1 MNKEKSIKSIDTFNK
16 SNKSFGNK
24 SVKFG
29 TNDKKSFDNIIAD
42 VNLDIMRINKKLD
55 KQTDYQEHIQTLMEE
70 EIKLRQEIEK
80 KTFLIN
86 ENLTSE
92 INKIKQNFFSFSNKI
107 QENLK
112 NNFQNIYDEN
122 QINKSKIL
130 STNEEIFKKLN
141 EFEQKTNI
149 NKDEKLLKLQEIDE
163 KIKLLEEST
172 FNQYQNLQKGNMSNS
187 QELTNIKN
195 LINNNNLLFND
206 EINLIKNDIIYLKNE
221 VQLLKSAKVNLCG
234 DMGKILKEIE
244 FVNQRFEKT
253 VKELNNYKVEIQTKL
268 TNYESSNRLFEE
280 NFSNL
285 KEEFLQHLDLI
296 NSKKQE
302 DINKIKDQIFGQ
314 IKQMKTDMDKF
325 NLNIIQENQKFID
338 YSNGQ
343 LQEHDNN
350 MKKLFEY
357 TSDDIEVLKKK
368 SNTLENLLKNTRNE
382 MINNINSVEGF
393 LTNRY
398 DSVFRSITSER
409 NNNQF

>member
-1 MNKEKSIKSIDTFNK
+1 MNSVKTNESFNK
-16 SNKSFGNK
+16 TNKTFTNK

-29 TNDKKSFDNIIAD
+29 TNEKKSFDNKISD
-42 VNLDIMRINKKLD
+42 VNLDIMRINKKLE

-92 INKIKQNFFSFSNKI
+92 VNKIKQNFILFSNDI

-112 NNFQNIYDEN
+112 NNIQKIIDDN
-122 QINKSKIL
+122 QITKSKIS
-130 STNEEIFKKLN
+130 STNDNIFKKIN
-141 EFEQKTNI
+141 EFEKKTNI
-149 NKDEKLLKLQEIDE
+149 NKDEKFLKLQEIDE

-172 FNQYQNLQKGNMSNS
+172 FTQYQNLQKNYMNNA

-195 LINNNNLLFND
+195 LINNNNLLYND
-206 EINLIKNDIIYLKNE
+206 EINLIKNDITYLKNE
-221 VQLLKSAKVNLCG
+221 IQLLKTTKINMCG

-253 VKELNNYKVEIQTKL
+253 LKEINNSKIEIQTKL
-268 TNYESSNRLFEE
+268 NNFETTNRLFEE
-280 NFSNL
+280 NFSDL
-285 KEEFLQHLDLI
+285 KEEFLQHLDMI
-296 NSKKQE
+296 NNKKQE
-302 DINKIKDQIFGQ
+302 DINNVKDQIFGQ

-338 YSNGQ
+338 YSQGQ
-343 LQEHDNN
+343 LQEHDSN

-357 TSDDIEVLKKK
+357 TTDDIEVLKKK
-368 SNTLENLLKNTRNE
+368 SDTLESLLKNTRNE

-398 DSVFRSITSER
+398 DSIFKSISSER
-409 NNNQF
+409 NNHF

>member
-1 MNKEKSIKSIDTFNK
+1 MNSVKTNESFNK
-16 SNKSFGNK
+16 TNKTFTNK

-29 TNDKKSFDNIIAD
+29 TNEKKSFDNKISD
-42 VNLDIMRINKKLD
+42 VNLDIMRINKKLE

-92 INKIKQNFFSFSNKI
+92 VNKIKQNFILFSNDI

-112 NNFQNIYDEN
+112 NNIQKIIDDN
-122 QINKSKIL
+122 QITKSKIS
-130 STNEEIFKKLN
+130 STNDNIFKKIN
-141 EFEQKTNI
+141 EFEKKTNI
-149 NKDEKLLKLQEIDE
+149 NKDEKFLKLQEIDE

-172 FNQYQNLQKGNMSNS
+172 FTQYQNLQKNYMNNA

-195 LINNNNLLFND
+195 LINNNNLLYND
-206 EINLIKNDIIYLKNE
+206 EINLIKNDITYLKNE
-221 VQLLKSAKVNLCG
+221 IQLLKTTKINMCG

-253 VKELNNYKVEIQTKL
+253 LKEINNSKIEIQTKL
-268 TNYESSNRLFEE
+268 NNFETTNRLFEE
-280 NFSNL
+280 NFSDL
-285 KEEFLQHLDLI
+285 KEEFLQHLDMI
-296 NSKKQE
+296 NNKKQE
-302 DINKIKDQIFGQ
+302 DINKVKDQIFGQ

-325 NLNIIQENQKFID
+325 NLNIIHENQKFID
-338 YSNGQ
+338 YSQGQ
-343 LQEHDNN
+343 LQEHDSN

-357 TSDDIEVLKKK
+357 TTDDIEVLKKK
-368 SNTLENLLKNTRNE
+368 SDTLESLLKNTRNE

-398 DSVFRSITSER
+398 DSIFKSISSER
-409 NNNQF
+409 NNQF

>member
-1 MNKEKSIKSIDTFNK
+1 MNSVKTNESFNK
-16 SNKSFGNK
+16 TNKTFTNK

-29 TNDKKSFDNIIAD
+29 TNEKKSFDNKISD
-42 VNLDIMRINKKLD
+42 VNLDIMRINKKLE

-92 INKIKQNFFSFSNKI
+92 VNKIKQNFILFSNDI

-112 NNFQNIYDEN
+112 NNIQKIIDDN
-122 QINKSKIL
+122 QITKSKIS
-130 STNEEIFKKLN
+130 STNDNIFKKIN
-141 EFEQKTNI
+141 EFEKKTNI
-149 NKDEKLLKLQEIDE
+149 NKDEKFLKLQEIDE

-172 FNQYQNLQKGNMSNS
+172 FTQYQNLQKNYMNNA

-195 LINNNNLLFND
+195 LINNNNLLYND
-206 EINLIKNDIIYLKNE
+206 EINLIKNDITYLKNE
-221 VQLLKSAKVNLCG
+221 IQLLKTTKINMCG

-253 VKELNNYKVEIQTKL
+253 LKEINNSKIEIQTKL
-268 TNYESSNRLFEE
+268 NNFETTNRLFEE
-280 NFSNL
+280 NFSDL
-285 KEEFLQHLDLI
+285 KEEFLQHLDMI
-296 NSKKQE
+296 NNKKQE
-302 DINKIKDQIFGQ
+302 DINNVKDQIFGQ

-325 NLNIIQENQKFID
+325 NLNIIHENQKFID
-338 YSNGQ
+338 YSQGQ
-343 LQEHDNN
+343 LQEHDSN

-357 TSDDIEVLKKK
+357 TTDDIEVLKKK
-368 SNTLENLLKNTRNE
+368 SDTLESLLKNTRNE

-398 DSVFRSITSER
+398 DSIFKSISSER
-409 NNNQF
+409 NNHF

>member
-1 MNKEKSIKSIDTFNK
+1 MNSVKTNESFNK
-16 SNKSFGNK
+16 TNKTFTNK

-29 TNDKKSFDNIIAD
+29 TNEKKSFDNKISD
-42 VNLDIMRINKKLD
+42 VNLDIMRINKKLE

-92 INKIKQNFFSFSNKI
+92 VNKIKQNFILFSNDI

-112 NNFQNIYDEN
+112 NNIQKIIDDN
-122 QINKSKIL
+122 QITKSKIS
-130 STNEEIFKKLN
+130 STNDNIFKKIN
-141 EFEQKTNI
+141 EFEKKTNI
-149 NKDEKLLKLQEIDE
+149 NKDEKFLKLQEIDE

-172 FNQYQNLQKGNMSNS
+172 FTQYQNLQKNYMNNA

-195 LINNNNLLFND
+195 LINNNNLLYND
-206 EINLIKNDIIYLKNE
+206 EINLIKNDITYLKNE
-221 VQLLKSAKVNLCG
+221 IQLLKTTKINMCG

-253 VKELNNYKVEIQTKL
+253 LKEINNSKIEIQTKL
-268 TNYESSNRLFEE
+268 NNFETTNRLFEE
-280 NFSNL
+280 NFSDL
-285 KEEFLQHLDLI
+285 KEEFLQHLDMI
-296 NSKKQE
+296 NNKKQE
-302 DINKIKDQIFGQ
+302 DINKVKDQIFGQ

-325 NLNIIQENQKFID
+325 NLNIIHENQKFID
-338 YSNGQ
+338 YSQGQ
-343 LQEHDNN
+343 LQEHDSN

-357 TSDDIEVLKKK
+357 TTDDIEVLKKK
-368 SNTLENLLKNTRNE
+368 SDTLESLLKNTRNE

-398 DSVFRSITSER
+398 DSIFKSISSER
-409 NNNQF
+409 NNHF

>member
-1 MNKEKSIKSIDTFNK
+1 MNSVKTNESFNK
-16 SNKSFGNK
+16 TNKTFTNK

-29 TNDKKSFDNIIAD
+29 TNEKKSFDNKISD
-42 VNLDIMRINKKLD
+42 VNLDIMRINKKLE

-92 INKIKQNFFSFSNKI
+92 VNKIKQNFILFSNDI

-112 NNFQNIYDEN
+112 NNIQKIIDDN
-122 QINKSKIL
+122 QITKSKIS
-130 STNEEIFKKLN
+130 STNYNIFKKIN
-141 EFEQKTNI
+141 EFEKKTNI
-149 NKDEKLLKLQEIDE
+149 NKDEKFLKLQEIDE

-172 FNQYQNLQKGNMSNS
+172 FTQYQNLQKNYMNNA

-195 LINNNNLLFND
+195 LINNNNLLYND
-206 EINLIKNDIIYLKNE
+206 EINLIKNDITYLKNE
-221 VQLLKSAKVNLCG
+221 IQLLKTTKINMCG

-253 VKELNNYKVEIQTKL
+253 LKEINNSKIEIQTKL
-268 TNYESSNRLFEE
+268 NNFETTNRLFEE
-280 NFSNL
+280 NFSDL
-285 KEEFLQHLDLI
+285 KEEFLQHLDMI
-296 NSKKQE
+296 NNKKQE
-302 DINKIKDQIFGQ
+302 DINNVKDQIFGQ

-338 YSNGQ
+338 YSQGQ
-343 LQEHDNN
+343 LQEHDSN

-357 TSDDIEVLKKK
+357 TTDDIEVLKKK
-368 SNTLENLLKNTRNE
+368 SDTLESLLKNTRNE

-398 DSVFRSITSER
+398 DSIFKSISSER
-409 NNNQF
+409 NNHF

>member
-1 MNKEKSIKSIDTFNK
+1 MNSVKTNESFNK
-16 SNKSFGNK
+16 TNKTFTNK
-24 SVKFG
+24 SVKFD
-29 TNDKKSFDNIIAD
+29 TNEKKSFDNKISD
-42 VNLDIMRINKKLD
+42 VNLDIMRINKKLE

-92 INKIKQNFFSFSNKI
+92 VNKIKQNFILFSNDI

-112 NNFQNIYDEN
+112 NNIQKIIDDN
-122 QINKSKIL
+122 QITKSKIS
-130 STNEEIFKKLN
+130 STNDNIFKKIN
-141 EFEQKTNI
+141 EFEKKTNI
-149 NKDEKLLKLQEIDE
+149 NKDEKFLKLQEIDE

-172 FNQYQNLQKGNMSNS
+172 FTQYQNLQKNYMNNA

-195 LINNNNLLFND
+195 LINNNNLLYND
-206 EINLIKNDIIYLKNE
+206 EINLIKNDITYLKNE
-221 VQLLKSAKVNLCG
+221 IQLLKTTKINMCG

-253 VKELNNYKVEIQTKL
+253 LKEINNSKIEIQTKL
-268 TNYESSNRLFEE
+268 NNFETTNRLFEE
-280 NFSNL
+280 NFSDL
-285 KEEFLQHLDLI
+285 KEEFLQHLDMI
-296 NSKKQE
+296 NNKKQE
-302 DINKIKDQIFGQ
+302 DINKVKDQIFGQ

-325 NLNIIQENQKFID
+325 NLNIIHENQKFID
-338 YSNGQ
+338 YSQGQ
-343 LQEHDNN
+343 LQEHDSN

-357 TSDDIEVLKKK
+357 TTDDIEVLKKK
-368 SNTLENLLKNTRNE
+368 SDTLESLLKNTRNE

-398 DSVFRSITSER
+398 DSIFKSISSER
-409 NNNQF
+409 NNQF

>member
-1 MNKEKSIKSIDTFNK
+1 MNSVKTNESFNK
-16 SNKSFGNK
+16 TNKTFTNK

-29 TNDKKSFDNIIAD
+29 TNEKKSFDNKISD
-42 VNLDIMRINKKLD
+42 VNLDIMRINKKLE

-92 INKIKQNFFSFSNKI
+92 VNKIKQNFILFSNDI

-112 NNFQNIYDEN
+112 NNIQKIIDDN
-122 QINKSKIL
+122 QITKSKIS
-130 STNEEIFKKLN
+130 STNDNIFKKIN
-141 EFEQKTNI
+141 EFEKKTNI
-149 NKDEKLLKLQEIDE
+149 NKDEKFLKLQEIDE

-172 FNQYQNLQKGNMSNS
+172 FTQYQNLQKNYMNNA

-195 LINNNNLLFND
+195 LINNNNLLYND
-206 EINLIKNDIIYLKNE
+206 EINLIKNDITYLKNE
-221 VQLLKSAKVNLCG
+221 IQLLKTTKINMCG

-244 FVNQRFEKT
+244 FVKQRFEKT
-253 VKELNNYKVEIQTKL
+253 LKEINNSKIEIQTKL
-268 TNYESSNRLFEE
+268 NNFETTNRLFEE
-280 NFSNL
+280 NFSDL
-285 KEEFLQHLDLI
+285 KEEFLQHLDMI
-296 NSKKQE
+296 NNKKQE
-302 DINKIKDQIFGQ
+302 DINKVKDQIFGQ

-325 NLNIIQENQKFID
+325 NLNIIHENQKFID
-338 YSNGQ
+338 YSQGQ
-343 LQEHDNN
+343 LQEHDSN

-357 TSDDIEVLKKK
+357 TTDDIEVLKKK
-368 SNTLENLLKNTRNE
+368 SDTLESLLKNTRNE

-398 DSVFRSITSER
+398 DSIFKSISSER
-409 NNNQF
+409 NNQF

>member
-1 MNKEKSIKSIDTFNK
+1 MNSVKTNESFNK
-16 SNKSFGNK
+16 TNKTFTNK

-29 TNDKKSFDNIIAD
+29 TNEKKSFDNKISD
-42 VNLDIMRINKKLD
+42 VNLDIMRINKKLE

-92 INKIKQNFFSFSNKI
+92 VNKIKQNFILFSNDI

-112 NNFQNIYDEN
+112 NNIQKIIDDN
-122 QINKSKIL
+122 QITKSKIS
-130 STNEEIFKKLN
+130 STNDNIFKKIN
-141 EFEQKTNI
+141 EFEKKTNI
-149 NKDEKLLKLQEIDE
+149 NKDEKFLKLQEIDE

-172 FNQYQNLQKGNMSNS
+172 FTQYQNLQKNYMNNA

-195 LINNNNLLFND
+195 LINNNNLLYND
-206 EINLIKNDIIYLKNE
+206 EINLIKNDITYLKNE
-221 VQLLKSAKVNLCG
+221 IQLLKTTKINMCG

-253 VKELNNYKVEIQTKL
+253 LKEINNSKIEIQTKL
-268 TNYESSNRLFEE
+268 NNFETTNRLFEE
-280 NFSNL
+280 NFSDL
-285 KEEFLQHLDLI
+285 KEEFLQHLDMI
-296 NSKKQE
+296 NNKKQE
-302 DINKIKDQIFGQ
+302 DINNVKDQIFGQ

-338 YSNGQ
+338 YSQGQ
-343 LQEHDNN
+343 LQEHDSN

-357 TSDDIEVLKKK
+357 TTDDIEVLKKK
-368 SNTLENLLKNTRNE
+368 SDTLESLLKNTRNE

-398 DSVFRSITSER
+398 DSIFKSISSER
-409 NNNQF
+409 NNQF